1 MAARKKT
8 KAGDPS
14 IGTCD
19 ICIENRTFD
28 EIAIG
33 DTASL
38 TRKLTRRDI
47 ELFAVMSGD
56 VNPAHV
62 DPEYAKSDMFHKII
76 AHGMWGG
83 ALISTVLGT
92 ELPGPG
98 TIYLD
103 QTFKFTRPVTLGDTV
118 TVTVTAREKE
128 EKHHHVRFDCK
139 CTNQNGKVVID
150 GSALVIAP
158 TEKIR
163 RHRIELPEVR
173 LEERGAKFR
182 SMIAMAESLEPIMT
196 AVVHPVDAN
205 SLGGAV
211 MAAKAN
217 LITPILIGPEYKIR
231 ATAEEAGIDITP
243 YRLEPV
249 EHSDAAAARAVV
261 MARKGEVGALMKG
274 SLHTDEFMHPVVQH
288 DTGLHTERRLSHVFV
303 LDVPTLDRPLFVT
316 DGAINIYPDLVDKR
330 DIVQNAIDLA
340 HALSIAAPK
349 VAILSAVEFVEPRI
363 KSTIEAAAICK
374 MANRNQIKGG
384 IVDGPLAFDNAISEE
399 AARAKGI
406 DSAVAGHAD
415 ILVVPDLE
423 SGNMLGKQLE
433 YLADAEAAG
442 IVVGARLPLIL
453 TSRADSV
460 QSRLASCAVAALL
473 HQHQQKD
480 A

>member
-1 MAARKKT
+1 MN
-8 KAGDPS
+8 
-14 IGTCD
+14 TCE
-19 ICIENRTFD
+19 ICIENKIFD
-28 EIAIG
+28 EIEIG
-33 DTASL
+33 ASASL
-38 TRKLTRRDI
+38 THKLTRRDI

-103 QTFKFTRPVTLGDTV
+103 QTLKFLGPVTLGDTV
-118 TVTVTAREKE
+118 TVTVTASEKD
-128 EKHHHVRFDCK
+128 EKHHRIRFDCK
-139 CTNQNGKVVID
+139 CANQNGKVVID

-158 TEKIR
+158 TEKIKR
-163 RHRIELPEVR
+163 QRIELPEVR

-182 SMIAMAESLEPIMT
+182 RMIAMAESLEPILT

-211 MAAKAN
+211 AAAKAS
-217 LITPILIGPEYKIR
+217 LIIPVLIGPEHKIR
-231 ATAEEAGIDITP
+231 ATADEAGIDITP
-243 YRLEPV
+243 YRLV
-249 EHSDAAAARAVV
+249 QTEHSEAAAEQAVA
-261 MARKGEVGALMKG
+261 MARKGEVGSLMKG
-274 SLHTDEFMHPVVQH
+274 SLHTDEFMHPVVQVE
-288 DTGLHTERRLSHVFV
+288 TGLRTERRLSHIYV
-303 LDVPTLDRPLFVT
+303 LDIPTFDRPLFVT
-316 DGAINIYPDLVDKR
+316 DGAINIYPDLEDKR

-340 HALSIAAPK
+340 HALGITTPK
-349 VAILSAVEFVEPRI
+349 VAILSAIEVVEPKI

-374 MANRNQIKGG
+374 MANRNQITGG

-399 AARAKGI
+399 AAKAKGI

-415 ILVVPDLE
+415 ILVVPDME
-423 SGNMLGKQLE
+423 TGNMLGKQLE

-442 IVVGARLPLIL
+442 IVVGARIPLIL

-460 QSRLASCAVAALL
+460 QSRFTSCAVAALL
-473 HQHQQKD
+473 NHYQQK
-480 A
+480 ASK